1 MGSSESR
8 KHEHKNK
15 MGGNFL
21 SNFSHAFYFNSCLP
35 HYLGG
40 GGGGGGVVGGAVLL
54 GLGCG
59 GGCSQIAVSLSLIK

>member
-8 KHEHKNK
+8 KHEHENK

-35 HYLGG
+35 HYPGG
-40 GGGGGGVVGGAVLL
+40 GGGGDWDGEEDVHKLQFL
-54 GLGCG
+54 FL
-59 GGCSQIAVSLSLIK
+59 